1 MKYIYTAIVLIISF
15 WSCKG
20 DFEDVPMEFV
30 TVAEGSQYSTTIS
43 DTSRQFLLIVNDIHW
58 ESIKS
63 NIVIGSVNEPEIN
76 FSNHSLL
83 AVIDRIQPNDQYGV
97 NILKVTEK
105 EDEIVVN
112 TEFVEPHDTLVIAP
126 LITRPFKIVKVAK
139 SNKPIA
145 FRK

>member
-15 WSCKG
+15 WSCKS

-63 NIVIGSVNEPEIN
+63 NIVIGAVSEPEIN

-83 AVIDRIQPNDQYGV
+83 AVIDRIQPNDQYGLK
-97 NILKVTEK
+97 IKKVTEK
-105 EDEIVVN
+105 EDDIVVN
-112 TEFVEPHDTLVIAP
+112 TEFTAPHDTLVIPP
-126 LITRPFKIVKVAK
+126 LVTRPFHIVKVAK
-139 SNKPIA
+139 SYKPVA